1 MTDRREQD
9 MANTTQQTLTIRS
22 LERLRLSALGNPSV
36 RVTFSNGLVAQT
48 VTDGQVGSMIENS
61 EYRDVPVLVTFN
73 AAGRIV
79 NVAPAETAVFA
90 LDASPRT
97 AR

>member
-1 MTDRREQD
+1 

-61 EYRDVPVLVTFN
+61 EYSSPSTQP
-73 AAGRIV
+73 AGSS
-79 NVAPAETAVFA
+79 TWH
-90 LDASPRT
+90 LPRLPCLH
-97 AR
+97 